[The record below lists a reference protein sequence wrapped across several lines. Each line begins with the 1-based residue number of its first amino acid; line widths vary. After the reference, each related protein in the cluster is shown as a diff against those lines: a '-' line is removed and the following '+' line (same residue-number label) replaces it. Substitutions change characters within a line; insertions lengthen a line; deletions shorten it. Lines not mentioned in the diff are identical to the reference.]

1 MKITLKPCF
10 FVQDIAG
17 EKILMGGETEVD
29 FSKMMVLNHTSA
41 WIIELLQEE
50 PMLED
55 DIAQDLTERFDVDY
69 EQAFADVQEFCRQLQ
84 ELNVV
89 TAE

>member
-1 MKITLKPCF
+1 MKVTLKPGY
-10 FVQDIAG
+10 FVQEIAG
-17 EKILMGGETEVD
+17 EKILMGGETDVD

-69 EQAFADVQEFCRQLQ
+69 EQAFADVQEFCKRLQ

-89 TAE
+89 TVE

>member
-1 MKITLKPCF
+1 MKITLKPGF

-55 DIAQDLTERFDVDY
+55 DIAQDLTERFDEDY
-69 EQAFADVQEFCRQLQ
+69 EQAFADLQEFCRQLQ

>member
-1 MKITLKPCF
+1 MKITLKPGF

-55 DIAQDLTERFDVDY
+55 AIAQDLTERFDVDY

>member
-1 MKITLKPCF
+1 MKITLKPGF

-29 FSKMMVLNHTSA
+29 FSKMMVLTHTSA